1 MFVAMMEQ
9 SWQCPEHENTKEV
22 QAAVSLLNKEVKA
35 RVLEKANND
44 STRLKKIF
52 SDFDMSGSG
61 ALTLDETTTMIA
73 KLKISV
79 ERKMVYPFFKLID
92 RDNSGAIEFEEFEN
106 YVLG

>member
-1 MFVAMMEQ
+1 M
-9 SWQCPEHENTKEV
+9 
-22 QAAVSLLNKEVKA
+22 QAAVSLLIREVKA
-35 RVLEKANND
+35 QVLAQTSND

-52 SDFDMSGSG
+52 SDFDVSGSG
-61 ALTLDETTTMIA
+61 AITLDETTNMIA

-106 YVLG
+106 YVLGKN